1 MFSRIPTGAALVLVL
16 GLSACGSSSA
26 GTGVATAPTT
36 TATTAT
42 GAAATGAAASS
53 SAAKASMSAQEQ
65 GVAYAACMRKHGID
79 MPDPSKNGG
88 PHINQNSGGSAT
100 QDLRKVNA
108 AMAACKSLLPAGENL
123 VKPPAD
129 SVAALRALAKCM
141 RANGIPKFPDP
152 GADGQLMI
160 DKNSGIDPTSAAFKA
175 AQTKCSKYAPT
186 GGEQQGPGP
195 AGGDSK

>member
-1 MFSRIPTGAALVLVL
+1 MFRRIPAGAALVLVL

-26 GTGVATAPTT
+26 GTGVAAAPTT
-36 TATTAT
+36 STTAAT
-42 GAAATGAAASS
+42 AATGAAASS
-53 SAAKASMSAQEQ
+53 SAAKASTNAEEQ
-65 GVAYAACMRKHGID
+65 GVAYAQCMRKHGID
-79 MPDPSKNGG
+79 MPDPSKSG
-88 PHINQNSGGSAT
+88 PHINQNGGGSAT

-129 SVAALRALAKCM
+129 SVAELRALAKCM